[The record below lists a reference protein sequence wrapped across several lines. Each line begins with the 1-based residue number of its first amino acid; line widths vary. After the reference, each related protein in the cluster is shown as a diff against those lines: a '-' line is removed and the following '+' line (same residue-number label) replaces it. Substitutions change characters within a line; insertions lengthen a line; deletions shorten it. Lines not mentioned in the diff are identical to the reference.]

1 MAPLVKATRNVFLLL
16 IIFACIISSEAGR
29 TLLNLKGNKD
39 HVDLR
44 ESIKNYGP
52 GVKEAG
58 VFGGYDFI
66 DRRVLDDDQADDQHV
81 TEAVKSPD
89 DFRPT
94 APGHSPGAGHSHGP
108 ANINPNQ

>member
-16 IIFACIISSEAGR
+16 IIFSRIISSEAGR

-58 VFGGYDFI
+58 VFGGYDVI
-66 DRRVLDDDQADDQHV
+66 SRRVLDDDEADDQQ
-81 TEAVKSPD
+81 AVKSPD